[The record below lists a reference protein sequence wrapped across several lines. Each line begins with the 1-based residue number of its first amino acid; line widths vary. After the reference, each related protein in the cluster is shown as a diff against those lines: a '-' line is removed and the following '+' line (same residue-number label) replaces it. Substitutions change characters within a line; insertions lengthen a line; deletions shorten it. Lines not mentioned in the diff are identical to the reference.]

1 MWEYLTEDE
10 KNEYQTVCDK
20 LFGKT
25 PVKVENGQP
34 LYFDTEHYM
43 INTEPLM
50 ILIIRKNKVKKILN
64 KINHETKTSP
74 NTR

>member
-1 MWEYLTEDE
+1 MWENLTKDE
-10 KNEYQTVCDK
+10 KNEYNTVCDK

-25 PVKVENGQP
+25 PIKCNDQP
-34 LYFDTEHYM
+34 LYFDTEYNM
-43 INTEPLM
+43 IDTEPLM